1 MSESFDWLA
10 VAAIWAATKVTEH
23 HSSMRKLMRAVL
35 WERMALLMQRSARCF
50 TPSGLSRTSC
60 CTRSK
65 SLDTCTGTVTVPQTL
80 LLIWGQEQTHGW
92 IELSLS
98 LNWGS
103 VLYSRTH
110 SLITLPPRHKK
121 PQNNRLH
128 LSFHIYSRV
137 LKHIVSGRCGNGTRS
152 CMVRSM
158 SMCAHGKCD
167 HVYGSGR
174 ELMVCWCIGVYVH
187 VCVFVSEA
195 TQFWPLFS
203 DGPSKRLE
211 DWGNKVA
218 HAAAGAHNRE
228 FSRT

>member
-1 MSESFDWLA
+1 
-10 VAAIWAATKVTEH
+10 
-23 HSSMRKLMRAVL
+23 MRKLMRAVL

-80 LLIWGQEQTHGW
+80 LLICGQEQTHRW
-92 IELSLS
+92 IKLLFYFFQCSHS
-98 LNWGS
+98 KWANWGS
-103 VLYSRTH
+103 VLYSRTHTH

-158 SMCAHGKCD
+158 SMCANGECD
-167 HVYGSGR
+167 LVYGSGR
-174 ELMVCWCIGVYVH
+174 ELMVCWYIGMCAH
-187 VCVFVSEA
+187 VCVY
-195 TQFWPLFS
+195 LCL
-203 DGPSKRLE
+203 RLHSFGLTLTWAK
-211 DWGNKVA
+211 D
-218 HAAAGAHNRE
+218 
-228 FSRT
+228 